1 MNVGFTLLVEGSCGV
16 HVELKDMP
24 EERVAD
30 MRFTLR
36 TSESLTLKSRPG
48 FVPRRPA
55 SFGAA

>member
-16 HVELKDMP
+16 HVEPKDMP

-30 MRFTLR
+30 MLR